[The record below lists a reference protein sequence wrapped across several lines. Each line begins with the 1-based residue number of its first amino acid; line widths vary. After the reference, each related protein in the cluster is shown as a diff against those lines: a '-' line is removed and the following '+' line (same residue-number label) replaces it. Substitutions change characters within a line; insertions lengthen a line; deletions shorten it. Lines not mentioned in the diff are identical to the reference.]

1 MSLTPNDL
9 VWYNEGGDGDVKS
22 GGYSV
27 DSLFKTLG
35 VSPMTTDN
43 DSVSLMTGGGK
54 GKNTGSKVSD
64 MFRNTAIPAGL
75 TLMSGGGFS
84 RNDSKGNHEM
94 TSDIQHVG
102 GGLIPESLFD
112 KLSKLASPDNLL
124 SQETKSSKTATKPN
138 NKHRVTKK
146 KTKSGSANGNTKPK
160 RRNTKK
166 RTK

>member
-1 MSLTPNDL
+1 MSLTPKDL
-9 VWYNEGGDGDVKS
+9 VWYNEGGDGDIKS

-43 DSVSLMTGGGK
+43 GSGSLMTGGGS
-54 GKNTGSKVSD
+54 GNGGKVSD

-75 TLMSGGGFS
+75 TLMSGGAGFGS
-84 RNDSKGNHEM
+84 NKGDNHEM
-94 TSDIQHVG
+94 TNDIQHAG

-112 KLSKLASPDNLL
+112 KLTKLASPDNLL
-124 SQETKSSKTATKPN
+124 SQETKSSKTTTKPS
-138 NKHRVTKK
+138 KKYRITKK
-146 KTKSGSANGNTKPK
+146 KTKSGNTKSK